1 MKDPI
6 EIRDLADTRLKE
18 ADLLCANGYCDGA
31 FYLGGYAIELYLKA
45 RICEIIDVKN
55 LYVSS
60 HIKDTDLSRTF
71 YTHKL
76 DRLLL
81 LSGLYTIF
89 ENERK
94 NNTAITK
101 HWSIVSQWKEAKRYD
116 SAGTNL
122 YSDVSQFLNSVKAML
137 QWIRSH

>member
-6 EIRDLADTRLKE
+6 EIRGLADTRLNE

-31 FYLGGYAIELYLKA
+31 FYLGGYAVELYLKA
-45 RICEIIDVKN
+45 RICEIVDVKN

-60 HIKDTDLSRTF
+60 QVKDTDLSRTF

-94 NNTAITK
+94 RNPALVQD
-101 HWSIVSQWKEAKRYD
+101 WSIVSKWTEAKRYD
-116 SAGTNL
+116 ASGTNQH
-122 YSDVSQFLNSVKAML
+122 SEASQFK
-137 QWIRSH
+137 IR